1 MESKGARFIREGVA
15 EMSFESMPYKDKKV
29 ISIGI
34 VRELTGLSLRQ
45 IRYYEERKL
54 IFPDRNE
61 KGTRRYSF
69 SDIEKLIE
77 IANKREEGVQ
87 TQEIRKEMKK
97 ETKPIE
103 KKMLK
108 EMLRGQF
115 NAHFKNNKL
124 M

>member
-1 MESKGARFIREGVA
+1 VAGMSSEST
-15 EMSFESMPYKDKKV
+15 PYKEKKV

-87 TQEIRKEMKK
+87 TNEIRREMNK
-97 ETKPIE
+97 ETKQVE
-103 KKMLK
+103 KRMLK

-115 NAHFKNNKL
+115 NAHFRNNSNNKPF
-124 M
+124 

>member
-1 MESKGARFIREGVA
+1 
-15 EMSFESMPYKDKKV
+15 MSFENTPYKDKKV

-34 VRELTGLSLRQ
+34 VRELTGLSFRQ

-54 IFPDRNE
+54 IFPERNE

-69 SDIEKLIE
+69 SDIDKLVE
-77 IANKREEGVQ
+77 IANRREEGVQ

-97 ETKPIE
+97 EREKPVE
-103 KKMLK
+103 KNVLK

-115 NAHFKNNKL
+115 NAHFRNSNKP

>member
-1 MESKGARFIREGVA
+1 MSSEST
-15 EMSFESMPYKDKKV
+15 SHKDKKV

-54 IFPDRNE
+54 IFPVRNE

-87 TQEIRKEMKK
+87 TNEIRREMNK
-97 ETKPIE
+97 ETKPVE
-103 KKMLK
+103 KRMLK

-115 NAHFKNNKL
+115 NAHFRNNSNNKPF
-124 M
+124 